1 MGELEYLLMLTE
13 IASEHGVTI
22 KEVDAQ
28 MVQDMTD
35 FWDNPKPEGEDLV
48 QEVSFPAWTGPPT
61 PREAIPVLAEGG
73 RRFEPQ
79 RQTRKAPVKN
89 FSPGLYFCQG

>member
-1 MGELEYLLMLTE
+1 MENRPKPMGELEYLLMLTE

-35 FWDNPKPEGEDLV
+35 FWDNPKPEGRTWFRSL
-48 QEVSFPAWTGPPT
+48 FPGLDRPPT
-61 PREAIPVLAEGG
+61 PREAIPVLA
-73 RRFEPQ
+73 
-79 RQTRKAPVKN
+79 VKVDEDLTL
-89 FSPGLYFCQG
+89 SGKHEKPR